1 MATAELTA
9 AVEQLDRA
17 ASTAELVEATRAIA
31 ALQDTNAADAL
42 IKVLSFNNLPWPA
55 WQQQD

>member
-17 ASTAELVEATRAIA
+17 ASTAELEARAIA
-31 ALQDTNAADAL
+31 ALQTPTQL
-42 IKVLSFNNLPWPA
+42 TR
-55 WQQQD
+55 